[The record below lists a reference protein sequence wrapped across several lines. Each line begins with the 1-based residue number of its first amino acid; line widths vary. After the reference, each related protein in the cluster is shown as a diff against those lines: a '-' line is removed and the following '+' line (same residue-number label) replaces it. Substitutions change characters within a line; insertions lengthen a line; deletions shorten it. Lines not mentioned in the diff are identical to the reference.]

1 MLVLL
6 GCANKCKQEGKKSD
20 TVKSKKSGNKLEQL
34 HESAETNVSTAR
46 MRKQMQTRR
55 KEKRYCQKQEV
66 S

>member
-20 TVKSKKSGNKLEQL
+20 TVKSKKLANKLEHQVRRIDEDL
-34 HESAETNVSTAR
+34 AR
-46 MRKQMQTRR
+46 GPYTK
-55 KEKRYCQKQEV
+55 